1 MDTTSSDM
9 APPINMFPRRVAFF
23 TAVFVLW
30 VVGFILG
37 IYHLFFLCAAVLSAV
52 LISYASVRIGHRA
65 LKASVHGPS
74 DVSEGASFSLGATL
88 RNAGKVSRLFVEVGL
103 PSQTWLEPV
112 NGRPLQRSILAIAP
126 GQSLRITFNLHAKK
140 RGVYRYDHLRL
151 LTRDPFGLFISE
163 QQIRCNY
170 ELVVYPRIIPLHV
183 LLHTP
188 GQAFHEL
195 GESSGERGRLGMEF
209 YGVREYQPGDP
220 WRRIHWKATA
230 HTGKLSVVE
239 MEEEQQGWAV
249 IILDCDEN
257 IHWGEGK
264 EASIERAV
272 TIAASLA
279 NELLQQHA
287 LVTLIAEPFIPLPG
301 LSVEERVGI
310 RQILHQLAFIEPTQ
324 APPLAQVLDGVRQQW
339 GRYVSVIV
347 VSTDHT
353 TERDYIHEHC
363 DMCFWIT
370 QRFIQVDA
378 RAAAQQFIQ
387 LEWE

>member
-1 MDTTSSDM
+1 MTSPDT
-9 APPINMFPRRVAFF
+9 APPINIFPRRVAFF
-23 TAVFVLW
+23 TAIFVLW

-52 LISYASVRIGHRA
+52 LISYLTVRVGHRA
-65 LKASVHGPS
+65 LRASVHGPS
-74 DVSEGASFSLGATL
+74 DVCEDASFSLVVTL
-88 RNAGKVSRLFVEVGL
+88 RNAGKVSRLFIEVGL
-103 PSQTWLEPV
+103 PPQTWLKPV
-112 NGRPLQRSILAIAP
+112 DGMPLQRSILAIAP
-126 GQSLRITFNLHAKK
+126 GQSLHITFNLHAKK

-151 LTRDPFGLFISE
+151 LTRDPFGLFVAE
-163 QQIRCNY
+163 QRIGCNY

-183 LLHTP
+183 SLYTP

-239 MEEEQQGWAV
+239 MEEEQQGRAV
-249 IILDCDEN
+249 LILDCDKN
-257 IHWGEGK
+257 VHWGEGK

-272 TIAASLA
+272 TIAGSLA
-279 NELLQQHA
+279 NELLHQRA
-287 LVTLIAEPFIPLPG
+287 SVTLIAEPFIPLTG
-301 LSVEERVGI
+301 LSVEEPAGI
-310 RQILHQLAFIEPTQ
+310 HQILHQLAYIEPTD
-324 APPLAQVLDGVRQQW
+324 APPLEQVLEETRQQW

-347 VSTDHT
+347 ISTDHI
-353 TERDYIHEHC
+353 TERNYIREHC

-370 QRFIQVDA
+370 PRFVQVET
-378 RAAAQQFIQ
+378 RTAAQQFIQ
-387 LEWE
+387 IEQE